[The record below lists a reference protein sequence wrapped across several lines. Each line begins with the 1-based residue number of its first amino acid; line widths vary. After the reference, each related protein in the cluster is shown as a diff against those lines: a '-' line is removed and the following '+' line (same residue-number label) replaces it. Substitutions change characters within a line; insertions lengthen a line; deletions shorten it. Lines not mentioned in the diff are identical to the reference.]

1 MARNRRD
8 EKRRLNGFTIP
19 VVGAGVQWEHL
30 DTARPSARRTL
41 TFLADRRVLFNP
53 YWQEEAG
60 HCVASVLEVRR
71 FLTEEIGLLGDDVV
85 LIPHLEAMRAACRR
99 FLDQVSENERQGE
112 ALAGLPRVH
121 RRGHP
126 LGRRSWRDA
135 SSHRPPSR
143 AHSCSFRARHTGQPP
158 ADHPCNAGERRWRS
172 AGS

>member
-99 FLDQVSENERQGE
+99 FLDQVSEMN
-112 ALAGLPRVH
+112 
-121 RRGHP
+121 
-126 LGRRSWRDA
+126 DK
-135 SSHRPPSR
+135 
-143 AHSCSFRARHTGQPP
+143 ARL
-158 ADHPCNAGERRWRS
+158 
-172 AGS
+172 